1 MYKYISKV
9 FIFGFLGD
17 VANTGKK
24 YISFDRIG
32 ARLTGNIDFI
42 RRFMMQS
49 LSNRA
54 FKEFLPVPQ

>member
-1 MYKYISKV
+1 MWRILV
-9 FIFGFLGD
+9 RLVLIE
-17 VANTGKK
+17 NTGKNAG
-24 YISFDRIG
+24 ISFDRIG

-54 FKEFLPVPQ
+54 FKEFLLVPQ

>member
-1 MYKYISKV
+1 MWRILV
-9 FIFGFLGD
+9 RLVLIE
-17 VANTGKK
+17 NTGKNTGT
-24 YISFDRIG
+24 SFDRIG

-54 FKEFLPVPQ
+54 FKEFLLVPQ